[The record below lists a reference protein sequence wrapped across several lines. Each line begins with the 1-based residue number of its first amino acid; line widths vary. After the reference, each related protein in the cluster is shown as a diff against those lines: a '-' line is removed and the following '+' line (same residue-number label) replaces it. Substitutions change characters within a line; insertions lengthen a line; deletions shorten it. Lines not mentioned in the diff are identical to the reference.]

1 MSCEN
6 CFKGSLLPGEPQG
19 SFVDGAYFHAAAA
32 PAVEGEPKR
41 AVVLLSDIFG
51 LPLKNCK
58 ILADIISERVGV
70 DVWVPDLF
78 DGASRVEHDYR
89 FMLTSDARQTSGND
103 RGVGATFARPR
114 RCEKRTHGLYPPVL
128 PSNHALVRA
137 TENSS
142 VNRGGSGS

>member
-1 MSCEN
+1 MAGFGYECIDYGNYPVLDAQALQTLGVARRIYTTTLARVFFIGSMSCEN

-78 DGASRVEHDYR
+78 DGASRVEYGYR
-89 FMLTSDARQTSGND
+89 FMLTAGTR
-103 RGVGATFARPR
+103 
-114 RCEKRTHGLYPPVL
+114 
-128 PSNHALVRA
+128 
-137 TENSS
+137 
-142 VNRGGSGS
+142 